1 MDFLQKGLEWIYI
14 LICFAL
20 IWYAIAVV
28 ASLWRLISKRQGGR
42 EAIVSSA
49 KLVLAILLAKGVVW
63 LGVATS
69 T

>member
-20 IWYAIAVV
+20 IWYAIAVMS
-28 ASLWRLISKRQGGR
+28 SLWRLVSRRQGGR
-42 EAIVSSA
+42 DAAVSSV
-49 KLVLAILLAKGVVW
+49 KLLLVIVLARGVVW

>member
-1 MDFLQKGLEWIYI
+1 MQKGLEWIYI

-28 ASLWRLISKRQGGR
+28 SSLWRWIRTRRGGR
-42 EAIVSSA
+42 EAAWSSLKFA
-49 KLVLAILLAKGVVW
+49 MAVVLAKGVVW